1 MKNITN
7 KLRVV
12 HFANIPC
19 KPFIVDVKDEQEAHK
34 VYTVMAEQHLFLQKE
49 NIIPDYSNVIL
60 VEMLDENN
68 EWCDYYNEEEGMD
81 WDEVE
86 ANYFI

>member
-34 VYTVMAEQHLFLQKE
+34 VYTVMAE
-49 NIIPDYSNVIL
+49 
-60 VEMLDENN
+60 
-68 EWCDYYNEEEGMD
+68 
-81 WDEVE
+81 
-86 ANYFI
+86 